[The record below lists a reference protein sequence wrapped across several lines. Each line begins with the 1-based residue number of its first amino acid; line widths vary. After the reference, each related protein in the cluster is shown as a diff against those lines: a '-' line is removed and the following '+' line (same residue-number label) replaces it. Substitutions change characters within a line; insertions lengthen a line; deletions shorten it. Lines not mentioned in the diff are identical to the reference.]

1 MAPRPQPARFP
12 VAPPDRVDVHP
23 VRLHQPRRAF
33 GDALARA
40 LGEDAERLRVLA
52 GDRAKGF
59 AWNAAADRVWALHAE
74 L

>member
-1 MAPRPQPARFP
+1 MAAAFAPAE
-12 VAPPDRVDVHP
+12 D
-23 VRLHQPRRAF
+23 L